1 MAYICSEERL
11 MHNIEP
17 FYNWRHIYVSEEDQR
32 SPFHG
37 REYSE
42 FEYSQTVYN
51 YYIHPQWDD
60 FGSRTLYLKVLL
72 ADYEEKYAI
81 IEMIG
86 EWNDAVENDI
96 MELKREVLEKLMYEG
111 INKFILIAENVL
123 NFHSDGMDYYE
134 ELYDELAEENG
145 WAVCLNMPEST
156 QYDFRHAHLNR
167 YIELMELENWR
178 TYKPF
183 HLFKKI
189 DNELMARLGN

>member
-1 MAYICSEERL
+1 
-11 MHNIEP
+11 MHTIEP
-17 FYNWRHIYVSEEDQR
+17 FYNWRHIYVSEEDER
-32 SPFHG
+32 SPFFG
-37 REYSE
+37 RQYSE
-42 FEYSQTVYN
+42 FEFSLTVYN
-51 YYIHPQWDD
+51 YYIHPQCHD

-81 IEMIG
+81 IELIG

-111 INKFILIAENVL
+111 ITKFILVAENVL
-123 NFHSDGMDYYE
+123 NFHSDGKDYYE
-134 ELYDELAEENG
+134 ELYDELSEENG